1 MYVTRDRVRFAIQ
14 ISGRHKC
21 LKGLTSDLALAGV
34 VMLLFL
40 KWQRFWHG
48 KFVSYIEIKYTCS
61 YKMMENYNK
70 NEKSTCSCKTKNV
83 RWEPTKIKDKIV
95 FSAATCCK

>member
-1 MYVTRDRVRFAIQ
+1 VRFAIQ

-21 LKGLTSDLALAGV
+21 LKGLTRDLTLAGV
-34 VMLLFL
+34 VMRLFL
-40 KWQRFWHG
+40 KWNLFWHG
-48 KFVSYIEIKYTCS
+48 KFISYIEIKHTCS

-70 NEKSTCSCKTKNV
+70 NEKSTCSCKCKTKHV

-95 FSAATCCK
+95 NSAATCCK